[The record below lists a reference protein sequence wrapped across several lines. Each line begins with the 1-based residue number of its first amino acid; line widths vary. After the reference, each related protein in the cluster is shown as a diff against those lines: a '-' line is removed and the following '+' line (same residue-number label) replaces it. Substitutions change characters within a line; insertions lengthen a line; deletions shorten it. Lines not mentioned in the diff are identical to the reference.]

1 MIPITKINMPKSKF
15 HLKRIIFSLVLFLFQ
30 QNLFAQ
36 TEQQFIFFKT
46 WNFLK
51 YYHPDLASGK
61 VNADS
66 LFLANVKG
74 INTDDDFNAVINKL
88 TSKLNKNF
96 ITPAPAETSK
106 DLMLQNQNF
115 DWFRKNKKISAGN
128 KDLLNN
134 IYKHRYNF
142 ENLPKGKLVSDEKEY
157 SFSKTENLPLEYR
170 LLALVKIQG
179 VVDYL
184 FPHKYIMDKG
194 FDEYFNNSLD
204 ENSKINS
211 RKDFEVI
218 LAKLVSKFKD
228 SHAFSFYKQLNYRKD
243 IYHMTYLAPFDF
255 QIINDH
261 ILVTHLILPEICSK
275 AQINVGDKIT
285 SVNGKSIS
293 QIIKEK
299 GELLSTSNREKLVYV
314 LSKYENNL
322 IWPDDLPQ
330 KILEL
335 KSAKSNKKVSTKID
349 MIDTSNKEKYEIIVN
364 YLQDKIKKLESRK
377 ITHKDVAYFKINET
391 LAFINNVDDDK
402 IDAKMDSILGSA
414 AKKKAIVFDMR
425 AYPDWGGFPFHYIY
439 KYFSPVENYF
449 SKYYAPNLKN
459 IGTFIYLEDSANYF
473 PKIKDKTTY
482 NYKGKV
488 FILVNSETRSASEW
502 YSMSLQKIF
511 PQSLTI
517 GQQTSGGDGDLV
529 KVKLPGDYLLE
540 FTGNGIFYPDN
551 SQTQQI
557 GVRINELIKYKDQ
570 DILDKK
576 DLEFERVLN
585 DLK

>member
-1 MIPITKINMPKSKF
+1 MIPITKINMSKSKF
-15 HLKRIIFSLVLFLFQ
+15 HLRRIIFSLVLFLFQ

-36 TEQQFIFFKT
+36 TNQQFIFFKT
-46 WNFLK
+46 WNFIK

-74 INTDDDFNAVINKL
+74 VNTNDDFNSVINKL

-96 ITPAPAETSK
+96 ITSAHIETSK

-142 ENLPKGKLVSDEKEY
+142 ENLPKGKMVSDEKEY
-157 SFSKTENLPLEYR
+157 SFPKTENLPLEYR
-170 LLALVKIQG
+170 LLALAKIQG

-194 FDEYFNNSLD
+194 FDEYFSNSLD

-228 SHAFSFYKQLNYRKD
+228 SHAFSFYKQLNYKKD

-255 QIINDH
+255 QIVDDH
-261 ILVTHLILPEICSK
+261 ILVTHLILPELCSK
-275 AQINVGDKIT
+275 AKISVGDKIT
-285 SVNGKSIS
+285 SINGKGIL

-322 IWPDDLPQ
+322 IWPNDLPQ
-330 KILEL
+330 KTLEL

-349 MIDTSNKEKYEIIVN
+349 MIGTSNKEKYEIIVN

-377 ITHKDVAYFKINET
+377 IAHKDVAYFKINET
-391 LAFINNVDDDK
+391 LGFINNVDDDK
-402 IDAKMDSILGSA
+402 IDAKMDSILGNASQ
-414 AKKKAIVFDMR
+414 KKAIVFDMR
-425 AYPDWGGFPFHYIY
+425 AYPDWGGFPYHYVY
-439 KYFSPVENYF
+439 KYFSPAENYF
-449 SKYYAPNLKN
+449 GKYYKPNLKN
-459 IGTFIYLEDSANYF
+459 IGTFIYKDYDYF
-473 PKIKDKTTY
+473 LSIPDKTTHS
-482 NYKGKV
+482 YKGKV
-488 FILVNSETRSASEW
+488 FILVNPETRSASEW

>member
-1 MIPITKINMPKSKF
+1 MIPITKINMPKSNF
-15 HLKRIIFSLVLFLFQ
+15 HLKRIIFSLVLFIFQ

-36 TEQQFIFFKT
+36 TEQEYLFLKN
-46 WNFLK
+46 WNFIK

-61 VNADS
+61 INADS

-74 INTDDDFNAVINKL
+74 VNTNDDFNSVINKL

-96 ITPAPAETSK
+96 TTPAPAETSK
-106 DLMLQNQNF
+106 DIMLQNQNF
-115 DWFRKNKKISAGN
+115 DWFRKNRKISAGN

-157 SFSKTENLPLEYR
+157 PFPKTENLPLEYR
-170 LLALVKIQG
+170 LLALAKIQG

-194 FDEYFNNSLD
+194 FDEYFNSSLD
-204 ENSKINS
+204 ENSKVNS

-228 SHAFSFYKQLNYRKD
+228 SHAFSFYRQLNYRD
-243 IYHMTYLAPFDF
+243 QILFNISYYSPFDF
-255 QIINDH
+255 QIVDDH
-261 ILVTHLILPEICSK
+261 LLVTNLIFPEICTK
-275 AQINVGDKIT
+275 AKIKVGDKIT
-285 SVNGKSIS
+285 EINGKSIS
-293 QIIKEK
+293 QIINEK
-299 GELLSTSNREKLVYV
+299 SKLLSVSNHQKLLFV

-322 IWPDDLPQ
+322 IWPDNLPTKTVKVQSGSQ
-330 KILEL
+330 KFSTEISLINTTDKSQVAIL
-335 KSAKSNKKVSTKID
+335 ADYVNNKNRKI
-349 MIDTSNKEKYEIIVN
+349 
-364 YLQDKIKKLESRK
+364 ESRRL
-377 ITHKDVAYFKINET
+377 IHKDIAYFKINET
-391 LAFINNVDDDK
+391 LDFINNVDDNK
-402 IDAKMDSILGSA
+402 TDAVMDSILKDASQ
-414 AKKKAIVFDMR
+414 KKAIVFDMR
-425 AYPDWGGFPFHYIY
+425 AYPDWGGFVYHYVY
-439 KYFSPVENYF
+439 KYFSPKENYF
-449 SKYYAPNLKN
+449 GKYYKPNLKN
-459 IGTFIYLEDSANYF
+459 TGTFSYQDYDYF
-473 PKIKDKTTY
+473 PSIPGKTTHS
-482 NYKGKV
+482 YKGKV
-488 FILVNSETRSASEW
+488 FILVNPETRSASEW

-557 GVRINELIKYKDQ
+557 GIRINELIKYKDQ
-570 DILDKK
+570 DILENR
-576 DLEFERVLN
+576 DLEFERVLEL
-585 DLK
+585 LK